1 MPDKYEEEARVLL
14 QDALQDPLV
23 RIPAPLKS
31 AYFSHQKQLTLKYLL
46 QVNLFA
52 QLAYASYTL
61 ADILVLNDIVN
72 LLIVTKL
79 SYTLLIVLIT
89 IWMYHSYRNLPIF
102 DLLLP
107 TSIIGASAIWFF
119 NLNQSESSY
128 TLIYQYASLVFI
140 VLANLC
146 VQIRFWPALIHSSL
160 ITLVI
165 YIGVY
170 FNTQADLYQ
179 IFLFSLIYM
188 PVLTFSLYMS
198 WSSTLKSRLV
208 FLQHTLNEYNR
219 QALENLAHT
228 DSLTGL
234 NNRRYFEYLAQQLI
248 QANLEQPAPMSLLV
262 FDVDHFKQINDRYGH
277 DIGDQ
282 VLQMIA
288 QTTHPEMR
296 RHDVLARYG
305 GEEFIACLPETSLDE
320 AIKIAERLREKI
332 ENMVVNL
339 DHDHRFSFTV
349 SIGAAILESCETDL
363 MALIKQADI
372 ALYQA
377 KANGRNRVEYY
388 DPDLDQALLGDLL
401 NWQVKPA

>member
-1 MPDKYEEEARVLL
+1 MSDKYEGEARLLL
-14 QDALQDPLV
+14 QDALHDPLV
-23 RIPAPLKS
+23 RIPGSLKP
-31 AYFSHQKQLTLKYLL
+31 AYFNHHKQLTLKYLL

-52 QLAYASYTL
+52 QVAYASYTL
-61 ADILVLNDIVN
+61 ADILVLNDIMN
-72 LLIVTKL
+72 LLILTKL
-79 SYTLLIVLIT
+79 GYTLVIVLIT
-89 IWMYHSYRNLPIF
+89 IWMYHFYRNLPVF

-119 NLNQSESSY
+119 NLNQSESPH

-146 VQIRFWPALIHSSL
+146 MQIRFWPSL

-170 FNTQADLYQ
+170 FNTQANLYQ
-179 IFLFSLIYM
+179 MFLFSLIYM
-188 PVLTFSLYMS
+188 LVLTFSLYIS

-208 FLQHTLNEYNR
+208 FLQHTLTEYHH
-219 QALENLAHT
+219 QTFENLAHT

-234 NNRRYFEYLAQQLI
+234 NNRRCFEYLVQQLI
-248 QANLEQPAPMSLLV
+248 QNNLKQPAPISLLV

-277 DIGDQ
+277 DVGDQ

-288 QTTHPEMR
+288 QATRNEMR

-305 GEEFIACLPETSLDE
+305 GEEFIACLTETSLDD
-320 AIKIAERLREKI
+320 ALKIAERLRHKI
-332 ENMVVNL
+332 ENIMVNL
-339 DHDHRFSFTV
+339 EHEHRLDLTV
-349 SIGAAILESCETDL
+349 SIGAAILESSETDL

-377 KANGRNRVEYY
+377 KANGRNRVECY
-388 DPDLDQALLGDLL
+388 DPEFDQGLLGELQ

>member
-1 MPDKYEEEARVLL
+1 MPFKILSFVF
-14 QDALQDPLV
+14 PV
-23 RIPAPLKS
+23 SLKP
-31 AYFSHQKQLTLKYLL
+31 AYFNHQKQLTLKYLL

-52 QLAYASYTL
+52 QVAYASYTL
-61 ADILVLNDIVN
+61 ADILVLNDIMN
-72 LLIVTKL
+72 LLILTKL
-79 SYTLLIVLIT
+79 GYTLVIVLIT
-89 IWMYHSYRNLPIF
+89 IWMYHFYRNLPVF

-119 NLNQSESSY
+119 NLNQSESPH

-146 VQIRFWPALIHSSL
+146 VQIRFWPSLINSGL

-179 IFLFSLIYM
+179 MFLFSLIYM
-188 PVLTFSLYMS
+188 PVLTFSLYIS

-208 FLQHTLNEYNR
+208 FLQHTLNEYHR
-219 QALENLAHT
+219 QTFENLAHT

-234 NNRRYFEYLAQQLI
+234 NNRRCFEYLVQQLI
-248 QANLEQPAPMSLLV
+248 QNNLKQPAPISLLV

-277 DIGDQ
+277 DVGDQ

-288 QTTHPEMR
+288 QATRNEMR

-305 GEEFIACLPETSLDE
+305 GEEFIACLTETSLDD
-320 AIKIAERLREKI
+320 ALKIAERLRHKI
-332 ENMVVNL
+332 ENIMVNL
-339 DHDHRFSFTV
+339 EHEHRLDLTV
-349 SIGAAILESCETDL
+349 SIGAAILESSETDL

-377 KANGRNRVEYY
+377 KANGRNRVECY
-388 DPDLDQALLGDLL
+388 DPELDQGLLGELQ